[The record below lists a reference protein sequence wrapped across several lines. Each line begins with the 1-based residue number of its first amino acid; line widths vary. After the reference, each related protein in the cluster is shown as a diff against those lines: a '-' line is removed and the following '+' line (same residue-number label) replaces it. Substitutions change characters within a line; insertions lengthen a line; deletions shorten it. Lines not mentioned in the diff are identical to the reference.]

1 MIFIKFISSNNLDQS
16 NINLSNIF
24 TGELVG
30 VSTSLINHA
39 LIELNLN
46 NDVTETSIKTLYNY
60 LYKLYENVDKLVC
73 INYLQNYTVKIDFN
87 KENSLQIN
95 NYIDKFYNKKEES
108 QNFILYRNSL
118 LKLILSKVKKLTNK
132 LANVNKKMSECNN
145 MDTFKLYGEL
155 IVNNMYKINNSH
167 LESITLNNYYTG
179 EDVVIPLDKS
189 LSPYNNA
196 QKYFKKYNKLKM
208 HYLLLE
214 HKKMKLM
221 SKYHT

>member
-1 MIFIKFISSNNLDQS
+1 M
-16 NINLSNIF
+16 
-24 TGELVG
+24 
-30 VSTSLINHA
+30 
-39 LIELNLN
+39 
-46 NDVTETSIKTLYNY
+46 
-60 LYKLYENVDKLVC
+60 
-73 INYLQNYTVKIDFN
+73 QNYTVKIDFN

-189 LSPYNNA
+189 C
-196 QKYFKKYNKLKM
+196 
-208 HYLLLE
+208 LLYT
-214 HKKMKLM
+214 
-221 SKYHT
+221 SRCV